1 MSGQCLSS
9 SSLPGSLDSCPHCP
23 RERMRTRISTLTVRG
38 APHAQPPRPP
48 RVVLAPRALE
58 PEEGPASDPRK
69 LPRGSPAR
77 QPLLHPCSRPGGQER
92 DPTPGPR
99 GSCSC
104 HPAAGPRDAGVRGH
118 VGAGSGW
125 QVGGGGTGT
134 WARAPA
140 PWLLGL
146 SLAQNGR
153 SLPSLGPLDT
163 RSASGL
169 SSGLWLAVP
178 SGTQTSL
185 AKFRPPARWREACP
199 GLSPEGQTPLGPG
212 CMSPSHLPSSP
223 LRHAQPC
230 PCSDPGLAPTGEGG
244 CRWPEVGLCPPRQG
258 SPGPGVCP
266 YPQAVP
272 IQAL

>member
-1 MSGQCLSS
+1 MTPHRVPGQLLLSPCSGSPRRWGQRAC
-9 SSLPGSLDSCPHCP
+9 GS
-23 RERMRTRISTLTVRG
+23 RERV
-38 APHAQPPRPP
+38 
-48 RVVLAPRALE
+48 
-58 PEEGPASDPRK
+58 
-69 LPRGSPAR
+69 
-77 QPLLHPCSRPGGQER
+77 
-92 DPTPGPR
+92 
-99 GSCSC
+99 
-104 HPAAGPRDAGVRGH
+104 AG
-118 VGAGSGW
+118 
-125 QVGGGGTGT
+125 GGGGTGT

-140 PWLLGL
+140 PWLPGL

-153 SLPSLGPLDT
+153 SLPSLGPLDA

-185 AKFRPPARWREACP
+185 AGLQPPARRREACP

-212 CMSPSHLPSSP
+212 CTSPSHLPSSP

>member
-1 MSGQCLSS
+1 MMSGQCLSS
-9 SSLPGSLDSCPHCP
+9 SSLPGSLDSCPHRP

-125 QVGGGGTGT
+125 QVGGEGQGHGLGHL
-134 WARAPA
+134 
-140 PWLLGL
+140 LLGF
-146 SLAQNGR
+146 
-153 SLPSLGPLDT
+153 
-163 RSASGL
+163 SASRWLRMGEASPAWGHWTHDRL
-169 SSGLWLAVP
+169 PAFRVDSGWQFP
-178 SGTQTSL
+178 QG
-185 AKFRPPARWREACP
+185 R
-199 GLSPEGQTPLGPG
+199 
-212 CMSPSHLPSSP
+212 
-223 LRHAQPC
+223 RH
-230 PCSDPGLAPTGEGG
+230 
-244 CRWPEVGLCPPRQG
+244 R
-258 SPGPGVCP
+258 
-266 YPQAVP
+266 
-272 IQAL
+272 